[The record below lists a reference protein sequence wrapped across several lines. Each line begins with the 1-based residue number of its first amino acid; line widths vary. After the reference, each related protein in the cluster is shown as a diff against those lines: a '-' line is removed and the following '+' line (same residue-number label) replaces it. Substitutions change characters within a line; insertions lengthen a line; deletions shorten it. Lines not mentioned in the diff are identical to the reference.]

1 MSLRCICQRARW
13 AWVSNWRLAGASRRS
28 LAYAYRLGWTTI
40 LSSYHLTTPQRTY
53 GLSPVSFYGGTALEV
68 YL

>member
-1 MSLRCICQRARW
+1 MPASSVGMGIELAPRWRFTKELGLR
-13 AWVSNWRLAGASRRS
+13 LP
-28 LAYAYRLGWTTI
+28 LG
-40 LSSYHLTTPQRTY
+40 LDYYPSFYHLTTPQRTY